1 MVSLTATIRPRVSS
15 LVLSNYLFGQ
25 HQMVPAWSKAV
36 ILVLLNCLLIPR
48 GVELQIGT
56 IMIDSS
62 RVVLAVFGLMAINK
76 LLSGSIILHLTAADL
91 FIFVHVGIVAV
102 SAVYHEG
109 FGEGLE
115 SAIAVSV
122 DMGLAYFVAR
132 AAIRN
137 LQCYRYYV
145 RVVLVIAAVSA
156 VFGVAEMFTGH
167 SIIRAAYQT
176 VFPKVGQVY
185 LRTQRLGLYR
195 ATAAF
200 RADIL
205 FGLYCMTA
213 FALSVCMKPYQLTM
227 RPGIYKV
234 CLLLCVLGVFA
245 SLSSGPWIAFGLC
258 VFCLAYGWVMT
269 GIRGRW
275 KYLLFA
281 VGVWLMF
288 LSIVS
293 NRGPVRLVIDYLT
306 LNPLSGYVRL
316 GMWESVWAMM
326 PEYWPLG
333 WGWKSGW
340 PRLEWYIWESIDSF
354 YAVLFVR
361 SGIFAVISIVS
372 FLVYSWYRLS
382 NFVGRSGWAGE
393 AKGWVLGTVCLF
405 VTAITVD
412 IFGNLLFATYFLLG
426 AGQVL
431 FKAYEPTP
439 HYGRALRKISAVAH
453 LRARGGL
460 VSCDTRTT
468 ADGG

>member
-1 MVSLTATIRPRVSS
+1 MASLTTTMRPQVSP
-15 LVLSNYLFGQ
+15 LVLSDYRFGQ
-25 HQMVPAWSKAV
+25 RLAVPVWSKAA
-36 ILVLLNCLLIPR
+36 ILVLLSCLLIPR
-48 GVELQIGT
+48 GVELQLGT

-62 RVVLAVFGLMAINK
+62 RVALAVFSLMAFNK

-91 FIFVHVGIVAV
+91 FIFAHVGIVAV

-115 SAIAVSV
+115 SAIAVLV

-137 LQCYRYYV
+137 LQCYRYCV

-167 SIIRAAYQT
+167 SIVRAAYQAF
-176 VFPKVGQVY
+176 FPKVGQVY

-195 ATAAF
+195 ATATF

-213 FALSVCMKPYQLTM
+213 FALSVCMKPYQLAM
-227 RPGIYKV
+227 RPRIYKL

-258 VFCLAYGWVMT
+258 LLCLAYGWVMK

-275 KYLLFA
+275 KLLLFA
-281 VGVWLMF
+281 VGAWLMF

-293 NRGPVRLVIDYLT
+293 NRGPVKLVIDYLT

-361 SGIFAVISIVS
+361 SGIFAVLSIVS

-382 NFVGRSGWAGE
+382 SYVGRSGWAGE

-412 IFGNLLFATYFLLG
+412 IFGNLVFATYFLLG

-431 FKAYEPTP
+431 FTAYEPAP
-439 HYGRALRKISAVAH
+439 HYGRALKTVAAVES
-453 LRARGGL
+453 LGG
-460 VSCDTRTT
+460 RTVPI
-468 ADGG
+468 